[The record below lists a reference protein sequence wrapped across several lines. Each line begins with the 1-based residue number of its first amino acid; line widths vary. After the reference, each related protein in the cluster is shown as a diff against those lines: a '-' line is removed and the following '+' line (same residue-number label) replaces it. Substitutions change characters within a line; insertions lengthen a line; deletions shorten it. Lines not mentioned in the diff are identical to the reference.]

1 VSTAHG
7 RLSLPL
13 GLLAAA
19 VVVLIALRAPA
30 QVPSRSTV
38 VLVRSDP
45 PDPNLG
51 EAYLR
56 MHGELRAAG
65 FDVSP
70 EASLQNLEPTQ
81 AQALALTVQALRPA
95 AVIGIFENPNGGL
108 EFWILDAR
116 SGRTAVG
123 RIARGGESER
133 APEILAISAVEL
145 LLASLSE
152 LDIKPARE
160 PAEAPTALPP
170 GSASAS
176 TSFKP
181 PQLSAE
187 QAGTSKDRA
196 HRLHFGFEL
205 GVGASIATGGGGV
218 AWLPALRLQWA
229 PLPALRV
236 RLSGLGLGTHPEI
249 SGPGGSARTT
259 QGIALADAVL
269 RPWDLPHVCPQLSL
283 GAGAYYFQV
292 EGRSAQGS
300 AEATAS
306 KWSAALD
313 FGAELAWKQHRRLEV
328 LFGAH
333 ALFAEPYPSIRFF
346 DVQKATAGRP
356 TIVFSATAAGWL

>member
-1 VSTAHG
+1 MSTAHG

-13 GLLAAA
+13 GLFTAA
-19 VVVLIALRAPA
+19 VVFLIALRAPA

-56 MHGELRAAG
+56 MHGELSAAG

-70 EASLQNLEPTQ
+70 AASVQTLEPTR
-81 AQALALTVQALRPA
+81 AQALALTVQELGPA

-123 RIARGGESER
+123 RMARGGESER

-152 LDIKPARE
+152 LDIKPARG
-160 PAEAPTALPP
+160 AEAPSTLPP
-170 GSASAS
+170 ASASAS
-176 TSFKP
+176 TSLKP
-181 PQLSAE
+181 PALAKE
-187 QAGTSKDRA
+187 QADLSKVRA
-196 HRLHFGFEL
+196 YQPHFGFEL
-205 GVGASIATGGGGV
+205 GVGASIATGGAGV
-218 AWLPALRLQWA
+218 AWLPAGRVQWA

-236 RLSGLGLGTHPEI
+236 RLSGFGLGTHPEI
-249 SGPGGSARTT
+249 SGPGGRARTT
-259 QGIALADAVL
+259 QGIALADAVV
-269 RPWDLPHVCPQLSL
+269 RPWDLPHVCPQFSL

-292 EGRSAQGS
+292 EGRDAQGS

-313 FGAELAWKQHRRLEV
+313 FGAELAWTQHHRLEL

-346 DVQKATAGRP
+346 NVQKASAGRP
-356 TIVFSATAAGWL
+356 TIVFSATAAAWL